1 MAKKKVVNTNLDQN
15 LNGTNFTHTTSET
28 IFQFGSFAL
37 TSNFSGRLP
46 IDYTNTLSTFVRP
59 VTLETLGVNTV
70 QSTVLHEKTTNA
82 VLNLDK
88 TNLNTFIRF
97 GSAYEFLRVSVQE
110 IILAYPASLFI
121 SSKVNPS
128 GNLTL
133 YDFNYDVVNNI
144 STFKVPTEYTVNKF
158 GLVYNQGNQSKP
170 DNMAIKNLN
179 ISYDKYAIWSKNL
192 PDLSFPIVG
201 FTGYTVGLPNAYSKV
216 KVLGYP
222 FPFVSGLTIP
232 GSSGYFDFHIRPNN
246 VVFDE
251 FRAVISQYEQ
261 YMMSERDSING
272 FVFNINDPTLLDD
285 GTVTYSNT
293 QVLWNT
299 TDCYN
304 IDINTNAY
312 QRFLQTLLTI
322 GAKYDQIKTDLIA
335 RFLTPSSIKTYD
347 LTQDGKMVKLLRI
360 YGWEFDQLREFID
373 SLVYINTVTY
383 DKVNNIPDQLVQNL
397 ARTFGWDY
405 FNLVNEAE
413 LVNDVLSINTGE
425 RNLNVDLLPAEVNIE
440 LWRRIL
446 INTNYFWKSKGT
458 RQAIKAMFLMIGI
471 PEPFI
476 NITEYVYTVDGKIN
490 PNTVQLTQA
499 DFPSNSLPYD
509 ASGYPVAPTE
519 TNSFYFQVSGDTDAG
534 QTYMNAFRMAG
545 FDLALTVDNRKSW
558 IQTGA
563 TIRIDDSTPQYYQQ
577 DNKLVLNTKEVDV
590 ALDTARGIEY
600 DVYNYIQEDYKI
612 NNSGYTMPFSYVN
625 ISLGLTGLTQQT
637 FRLPTQYDKQ
647 QGDLEV
653 RLNGVLLN
661 APKVYTGGTDA
672 YADYSV
678 NVVNNSF
685 TLNEA
690 VRSDR
695 DVIQATFIY
704 SGATA
709 KPVTGITVQ
718 YVVTRIKPNLIGTS
732 IPLPSFPRG
741 DVQVTI
747 NGIALTKGTP
757 QFTADYIVNPANSIS
772 GASSI
777 ILQNPEIIGYLAV
790 SPFVQVA
797 YVEVVGSND
806 INARSEV
813 VRVDSFNSSKIYY
826 NVGAGKYV
834 YRLNYKV
841 NNAKD
846 VKFLIDGIALNPP
859 DINGNNGDYS
869 INSLDPFEVFLPNG
883 IRYGTVIS
891 AYYLIGGNAL
901 FTPLV
906 SDEFGLGD
914 ISNLS
919 FLEFIDLIQRKM
931 INARN
936 RKTVTDFKGGWY
948 PALLRLYELYLQRG
962 LLPSNDPLHSNG
974 YTFANLYPF
983 LSKYNA
989 FFQKFV
995 DQLLSATIILRGGGL
1010 LIRNTVF
1017 DKQKFMYKRGVNL
1030 FANGVI
1036 GTIDMR
1042 GNPMLQYR
1050 GDDGSQFWI
1059 AQNNAPPPLILHV
1072 DTCAGTA
1079 GTCGSPSLGYI
1090 NTGGFLVSGYTS
1102 LTEYGMQYK
1111 KHSNPSWCICP
1122 SPLTAGPLGVDH
1134 YSRSICNLDENV
1146 SYDYRA
1152 VVQVSA
1158 TTAYGDCC
1166 TLTIPIT
1173 PAPTPLAPSGKTR
1186 TFDSSTSSSFINA
1199 GGCDIQGYQCI
1210 EWYGMQYRCIG
1221 GVDIT
1226 VSPSTYANISST
1238 CATYL
1243 VSVCGPSWNNTTV
1256 STDSPSWITITTP
1269 VVPCASPVTMNNVII
1284 ASNAGSARLGT
1295 VCYTPVN
1302 GSTKCVIFSQCGYV
1316 PGSKSVAILQV
1327 SRSGQNYCD
1336 PIVCAVGAFSY
1347 SDIGMVAG
1355 EYFFPTFRWCVCK
1368 PVTSYD
1374 PTYSACVVL
1383 MKNGTPIHECCISG
1397 KGALDCGSTYMNG
1410 LDWSTSFGYGD
1421 TICVSTCATAQV
1433 AGCGQAYPTAAYIY
1447 ITCIVNG
1454 VGSFTTGT
1462 QTFCGSATCSNMI
1475 PPVD

>member
-1 MAKKKVVNTNLDQN
+1 VAKKKVVNTNLDQN

-46 IDYTNTLSTFVRP
+46 IDYANTLSTFVRP
-59 VTLETLGVNTV
+59 VTLETLGVNDI
-70 QSTVLHEKTTNA
+70 QSAVLHEKTTNA

-88 TNLNTFIRF
+88 SNLNTFIRF

-121 SSKVNPS
+121 SSKVNPL

-133 YDFNYDVVNNI
+133 YDFTYDVVNNT
-144 STFKVPTEYTVNKF
+144 STFKVPLEFTVNKF
-158 GLVYNQGNQSKP
+158 GLAYNQGNQSKP
-170 DNMAIKNLN
+170 DNMEIKNLN
-179 ISYDKYAIWSKNL
+179 LSYDKYAIWSKYL
-192 PDLSFPIVG
+192 PDLSFPVIG
-201 FTGYTVGLPNAYSKV
+201 FTGYTVGGPQPIHSTV

-222 FPFVSGLTIP
+222 FPFVSGLTTTRV
-232 GSSGYFDFHIRPNN
+232 GYFDFHIRPNN
-246 VVFDE
+246 VVFEE
-251 FRAVISQYEQ
+251 FRTVISGYEQ
-261 YMMSERDSING
+261 YMMSQRDGLNG
-272 FVFNINDPTLLDD
+272 FIFNINDPTLLDD
-285 GTVTYSNT
+285 GSVTYSNSEM
-293 QVLWNT
+293 LWNT
-299 TDCYN
+299 TDGYN
-304 IDINTNAY
+304 IDISTGAY
-312 QRFLQTLLTI
+312 QRFLEILLTI

-335 RFLTPSSIKTYD
+335 RFLTPASIKTYD
-347 LTQDGKMVKLLRI
+347 LTQDGKMIKLLRI
-360 YGWEFDQLREFID
+360 YGWEFDRLREFID

-383 DKVNNIPDQLVQNL
+383 NKVNNIPDQLIQNL

-413 LVNDVLSINTGE
+413 LVNNVLSVDTAE
-425 RNLNVDLLPAEVNIE
+425 RNLNTDLLPAEVNIE

-545 FDLALTVDNRKSW
+545 FDLMLTVDNRKSW

-563 TIRIDDSTPQYYQQ
+563 TTRIDDSTPQYYQQ
-577 DNKLVLNTKEVDV
+577 DSKLVLNTKEVDV

-600 DVYNYIQEDYKI
+600 DVYTYIQEDYKI

-625 ISLGLTGLTQQT
+625 ISLGLTGATQST
-637 FRLPTQYDKQ
+637 FRLPAQYDKQ

-653 RLNGVLLN
+653 RLNGILLN

-678 NVVNNSF
+678 NPINNSF
-685 TLNEA
+685 TLNET

-718 YVVTRIKPNLIGTS
+718 YVVTRIKPNLIGTT

-772 GASSI
+772 GTSSI
-777 ILQNPEIIGYLAV
+777 ILQNPDIIGYLAV

-826 NVGAGKYV
+826 NVGASKYV

-841 NNAKD
+841 NNARD

-859 DINGNNGDYS
+859 DINGNRGDYS

-936 RKTVTDFKGGWY
+936 RKTVSDFKGGWY
-948 PALLRLYELYLQRG
+948 PALLRLYELYLLRG
-962 LLPSNDPLHSNG
+962 LLPPNDPLHSNG

-1017 DKQKFMYKRGVNL
+1017 TKQKFMYKRGVNL

-1059 AQNNAPPPLILHV
+1059 AQDNAPPPLILHV
-1072 DTCAGTA
+1072 DTCSGFV

-1090 NTGGFLVSGYTS
+1090 NSGGFLISGYTNI
-1102 LTEYGMQYK
+1102 TEYGMQYK
-1111 KHSNPSWCICP
+1111 KNSNLTWCISP
-1122 SPLTAGPLGVDH
+1122 SPLISGPPSVNH
-1134 YSRSICNLDENV
+1134 YASSICNLDEGTC
-1146 SYDYRA
+1146 YDFRA
-1152 VVQVSA
+1152 IVQENA
-1158 TTAYGDCC
+1158 TPAYGD
-1166 TLTIPIT
+1166 TISVTIPIT
-1173 PAPTPLAPSGKTR
+1173 PPVPPVLIPSGLTKA
-1186 TFDSSTSSSFINA
+1186 FASSTSTSFVDA
-1199 GGCDIQGYQCI
+1199 GGCCIQGYQCI
-1210 EWYGMQYRCIG
+1210 EWYGMQYRCVG
-1221 GVDIT
+1221 TVDIS
-1226 VSPSTYANISST
+1226 VSPSTYTNIPSAGAVDPVT
-1238 CATYL
+1238 
-1243 VSVCGPSWNNTTV
+1243 VFGPSWNNTTV
-1256 STDSPSWITITTP
+1256 STDSPSWITISTP
-1269 VVPCASPVTMNNVII
+1269 VAPSTLGTINNVTII
-1284 ASNAGSARLGT
+1284 SNGGSARMGT

-1302 GSTKCVIFSQCGYV
+1302 GSTKCVLFSQCAYAPASKTV
-1316 PGSKSVAILQV
+1316 QILCEPG
-1327 SRSGQNYCD
+1327 GCGTNYCD
-1336 PIVCAVGAFSY
+1336 PIVEHYGGMTVN
-1347 SDIGMVAG
+1347 GMVAG
-1355 EYFFPTFRWCVCK
+1355 ESFYPTFRWCLHK
-1368 PVTSYD
+1368 PVTSYS
-1374 PTYSACVVL
+1374 PTYSQCVVL
-1383 MKNGTPIHECCISG
+1383 LKNGSPIYQCCIQA
-1397 KGALDCGSTYMNG
+1397 KGICNCGGYG
-1410 LDWSTSFGYGD
+1410 LEWSTSFNYGD
-1421 TICVSTCATAQV
+1421 CIQVVTCATAQDV
-1433 AGCGQAYPTAAYIY
+1433 CGGQANPSYATIY
-1447 ITCIVNG
+1447 LSSVVNG
-1454 VGSFTTGT
+1454 VGSFSVGPS
-1462 QTFCGSATCSNMI
+1462 TFDGSTTCSNMVVPI
-1475 PPVD
+1475 F